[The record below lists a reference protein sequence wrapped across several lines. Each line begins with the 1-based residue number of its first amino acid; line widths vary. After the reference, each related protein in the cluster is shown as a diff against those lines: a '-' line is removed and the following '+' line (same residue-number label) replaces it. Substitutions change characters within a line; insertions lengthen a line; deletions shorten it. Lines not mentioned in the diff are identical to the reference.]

1 MRQTPMQ
8 RCALALAGMGLTA
21 LACAAPIGSAPG
33 GASPTATPQLTAAT
47 PSALP
52 MVTVSAQPAVG
63 PTACLH
69 PFFPMEQGS
78 SWVFEGSYGQLT
90 WTIESVDGSQEQAS
104 ATMVVNL
111 EDEIVNVATWRCD
124 AEGLRVTRALLGGT
138 KEVVTTVLEGVE
150 IPAAELLQPG
160 YQWTFIF
167 ERDEGGGVRV
177 TSETR
182 SVTGVEPRTIAG
194 EIVEALIISIDQVV
208 TLKDTGEVL
217 YSAASTEVWGRGV
230 GVIQTRSVLS
240 NGSVYNTDLIEA
252 RRP

>member
-1 MRQTPMQ
+1 MRKTPM
-8 RCALALAGMGLTA
+8 RPCTLALAGLGLSA
-21 LACAAPIGSAPG
+21 LACAAQG
-33 GASPTATPQLTAAT
+33 GASPTPRPAAAT

-52 MVTVSAQPAVG
+52 RATVSPQPAVG

-78 SWVFEGSYGQLT
+78 TWVFDGSYGQLT
-90 WTIESVDGSQEQAS
+90 WTIESVNGGQEQAS

-111 EDEIVNVATWRCD
+111 EDEIVNVATWSCD
-124 AEGLRVTRALLGGT
+124 AAGLRMSRALLGGT
-138 KEVVTTVLEGVE
+138 KDVVTTVLEGVE

-160 YQWTFIF
+160 YEWSFIF

-182 SVTGVEPRTIAG
+182 SVTGAEPRTFEG
-194 EIVEALIISIDQVV
+194 ETVEALIISIEQVV

-217 YSAASTEVWGRGV
+217 YTATSTEVWGRGV
-230 GVIQTRSVLS
+230 GVIQTRTVLS
-240 NGSVYNTDLIEA
+240 NGNVYNTDLIEA